1 MTSISK
7 PTASSLS
14 LSTKIGWGFADAG
27 INVFVFLKSVM
38 ILNFMTTYLG
48 VNALIAGV
56 VTSLVILTDMITDPL
71 VGAWSDRM
79 DSRWGRRRP
88 FMAIGAFLMLALTY
102 GTFAV
107 PSALTGLPAAMW
119 VFVFYALASIGFT
132 MVAVPFGAM
141 ATEMTENH
149 QERVTMTGFRMAFAS
164 VGLLLSGLIF
174 APQTRA
180 DFAGGAWLI
189 VGAIM
194 VVPILV
200 SVLFTRK
207 APSITSQGDVIA
219 AGKVIRQHG
228 SAASPLKLAEQLAI
242 VFRSGAFLRHMIAYG
257 IMTLSVSII
266 SAGIRYITDDI
277 VTSRAANGDFQSY
290 LAEANLS
297 ESQQIRLGLMA
308 DANGGWTTRSGQ
320 TFDNPPVVFDVQNP
334 AFDFNMVDYA
344 SLADHPYGQEQI
356 GAVKSVLKGAVAA
369 ELSGPLAFLVNLA
382 GLFSAVFA
390 LFLLGSILSQLLW
403 VPLAGAIGRDRT
415 LVTGLLA
422 YGVLLGIYWF
432 VLRSDNLNLI
442 VALPFF
448 LGVCNGC
455 YQNLPWAILPTMI
468 DKANQ
473 EEGRRVE
480 GAFNG
485 FWLTGQKI
493 ANALGPMLFVIFLT
507 VGGYQPS
514 EIGFQIQS
522 EAASNNMEMLMS
534 VLPAVF
540 FLIAIPLFLTIP
552 KALRR

>member
-1 MTSISK
+1 
-7 PTASSLS
+7 
-14 LSTKIGWGFADAG
+14 
-27 INVFVFLKSVM
+27 
-38 ILNFMTTYLG
+38 
-48 VNALIAGV
+48 
-56 VTSLVILTDMITDPL
+56 
-71 VGAWSDRM
+71 
-79 DSRWGRRRP
+79 
-88 FMAIGAFLMLALTY
+88 
-102 GTFAV
+102 
-107 PSALTGLPAAMW
+107 
-119 VFVFYALASIGFT
+119 
-132 MVAVPFGAM
+132 
-141 ATEMTENH
+141 
-149 QERVTMTGFRMAFAS
+149 
-164 VGLLLSGLIF
+164 
-174 APQTRA
+174 
-180 DFAGGAWLI
+180 
-189 VGAIM
+189 
-194 VVPILV
+194 
-200 SVLFTRK
+200 
-207 APSITSQGDVIA
+207 
-219 AGKVIRQHG
+219 
-228 SAASPLKLAEQLAI
+228 
-242 VFRSGAFLRHMIAYG
+242 MIAYG

-308 DANGGWTTRSGQ
+308 DANGGWTTRSGE
-320 TFDNPPVVFDVQNP
+320 TFDAPPVVFDVQNP

-473 EEGRRVE
+473 RRGPTGRGCLQWFLADRSKNRQCLGPDALCDFLDGRR
-480 GAFNG
+480 
-485 FWLTGQKI
+485 
-493 ANALGPMLFVIFLT
+493 
-507 VGGYQPS
+507 
-514 EIGFQIQS
+514 
-522 EAASNNMEMLMS
+522 
-534 VLPAVF
+534 LPAVRDRVSNPVGGGQQQHGNVDVCF
-540 FLIAIPLFLTIP
+540 ASRLFLDCYSAVFDHSKGAASIRLDDGTLH
-552 KALRR
+552 ASTSMTYSSQLRLGRPVVGIKVLCSSFARATANRCLADGRSLNARGTMF

>member
-1 MTSISK
+1 
-7 PTASSLS
+7 
-14 LSTKIGWGFADAG
+14 
-27 INVFVFLKSVM
+27 
-38 ILNFMTTYLG
+38 
-48 VNALIAGV
+48 
-56 VTSLVILTDMITDPL
+56 
-71 VGAWSDRM
+71 
-79 DSRWGRRRP
+79 
-88 FMAIGAFLMLALTY
+88 
-102 GTFAV
+102 
-107 PSALTGLPAAMW
+107 
-119 VFVFYALASIGFT
+119 
-132 MVAVPFGAM
+132 
-141 ATEMTENH
+141 
-149 QERVTMTGFRMAFAS
+149 
-164 VGLLLSGLIF
+164 
-174 APQTRA
+174 
-180 DFAGGAWLI
+180 
-189 VGAIM
+189 M

-277 VTSRAANGDFQSY
+277 VTSRAANGDFQNY

-308 DANGGWTTRSGQ
+308 DANGGWTTRSGE
-320 TFDNPPVVFDVQNP
+320 TFDAPPVVFDVQNP

-390 LFLLGSILSQLLW
+390 LFLLGSIMSQLLW

-468 DKANQ
+468 DKANK

-480 GAFNG
+480 VAFNG
-485 FWLTGQKI
+485 FWLT
-493 ANALGPMLFVIFLT
+493 N
-507 VGGYQPS
+507 PS
-514 EIGFQIQS
+514 
-522 EAASNNMEMLMS
+522 LMPWARCS
-534 VLPAVF
+534 L
-540 FLIAIPLFLTIP
+540 
-552 KALRR
+552 